1 MSTPPFGVTA
11 QGFHLKRLE
20 DIKKELEEIFKGE
33 FGQEQNLSPTSKTG
47 QKIAIFSERES
58 LLWQL
63 AQAIYD
69 AFSIEKAEDIDVDN
83 LASLTNQTREA
94 ATRSTLIGRIGGTPT
109 TFIAAGFIGSVFGS
123 ASSRFQTLLDATI
136 GATGIDEVQSLAF
149 SAIPDS
155 GSFQLIFGAET
166 TTAILFSDAAIDV
179 ENALNALTTLS
190 AVSVTG
196 DFTSGFVI
204 TFTGADG
211 EATQSKLQ
219 VTNNTL
225 VLLPSTAVT
234 VTVTEDTKG
243 FPPFIDVEFEAEVT
257 GPTVANAATFT
268 VIETPVAGVTQLTNP
283 LDAIVG
289 RDIQTDAEFKQTRK
303 ENLQKKGTAA
313 NQGIRNA
320 VLAVEDVIQVIV
332 IGNRSNVVDI
342 DGRPPHSFEAVVDGG
357 VDQDI
362 ADTIFA
368 SGAEGIQAFGTVT
381 VPVIDSQGFS
391 HDIGFSR
398 ATVIEIHMIVN
409 IVQNLD
415 PTEGPLY
422 PATGDQDVEDAIL
435 AFTQDFKI
443 NQDVIVNQLFTPIN
457 TIAGII
463 GIEILIG
470 TSPAPTLSD
479 NIPIGTVEKAD
490 FDGSRI
496 TVNS

>member
-1 MSTPPFGVTA
+1 MAFGVTPV
-11 QGFHLKRLE
+11 GFEIKRFE
-20 DIKKELEEIFKGE
+20 DIDKELIDAFKAA
-33 FGQEQNLSPTSKTG
+33 FGQQHNLSTESKTG
-47 QKIAIFSERES
+47 QLKAIYAERES

-69 AFSIEKAEDIDVDN
+69 SFSIEKAENIDVDN
-83 LASLTNQTREA
+83 LASLTNETRDA
-94 ATRSTLIGRIGGTPT
+94 ATSSILTGRIGGTPT
-109 TFIAAGFIGSVFGS
+109 TLVAAGFIGSVFGS
-123 ASSRFQTLLDATI
+123 PTSRFQTLLDATI

-149 SAIPDS
+149 SDIPDS
-155 GSFQLIFGAET
+155 GSFQLVFGLET
-166 TTAILFSDAAIDV
+166 TTAILFSDAAIDI

-190 AVSVTG
+190 AVSVSG
-196 DFTSGFVI
+196 NFTSGFII

-211 EATQSKLQ
+211 ETTQAKLQ

-257 GPTVANAATFT
+257 GPTVANADTFT
-268 VIETPVAGVTQLTNP
+268 VIETPVAGVTQLTNS
-283 LDAIVG
+283 LDAILG
-289 RDIQTDAEFKQTRK
+289 RDIQTDSEFKQTRK

-313 NQGIRNA
+313 NEGIRNA

-332 IGNRSNVVDI
+332 VGNRTSAIDL
-342 DGRPPHSFEAVVDGG
+342 DGRPPHSFETIVDGG

-362 ADTIFA
+362 AETIFA
-368 SGAEGIQAFGTVT
+368 SGAEGIQAFGSIT

-435 AFTQDFKI
+435 AFTQDFRI

-470 TSPAPTLSD
+470 TSPSPTLSD
-479 NIPIGTVEKAD
+479 NIPIGTVEKSD